1 MPRIGLKLALTTA
14 AALLIGLL
22 LTAAWFWRDD
32 IHEARLD
39 PGVPFQTYKPPP
51 APDYTSRASWV
62 LLPPETAQAAANEP
76 AVDVFFVH
84 PTTFDGGRDWVGPV
98 GDSSADRYLGKVM
111 LPNYAGPFRT
121 VGRMFAPRYRQASLY
136 SLDTSR
142 DDAREARAFA
152 YGDVEA
158 AFRTYLQTYNNG
170 RPFILVGVEQGGF
183 LAERLLIDM
192 DPGQRRQLIAAY
204 LIETAI
210 PKDSPPIA
218 PCVVRAQAHCLVSWI
233 SAIEGEHHTISDR
246 LRHSLAWSGD
256 QAGMLAARQPLC
268 VNPVTGTLNG
278 VASAKQHL
286 GGVNAS
292 SLDWDARPAFLAH
305 QVSAECRNN
314 ILRISRP
321 RAPSLRS
328 SGSWLDDVGSK
339 PFNIFY
345 ADLEADAQARIQAA
359 KSEPGPQPAS

>member
-1 MPRIGLKLALTTA
+1 MPRIGLTHALITA
-14 AALLIGLL
+14 AVCLIGLL
-22 LTAAWFWRDD
+22 LAAAWFWRDD

-51 APDYTSRASWV
+51 APNYAQRTSWV
-62 LLPPETAQAAANEP
+62 LLPSETAKASADEP

-84 PTTFDGGRDWVGPV
+84 PTTFDGGGDWVGPI
-98 GDSSADRYLGKVM
+98 GQAAADRYLGKVM
-111 LPNYAGPFRT
+111 LPNYAGPFRA

-158 AFRTYLQTYNNG
+158 AFRTYLSTYNNG
-170 RPFILVGVEQGGF
+170 RPFIIVGVEQGGF
-183 LAERLLIDM
+183 LAERLLIDL
-192 DPGQRRQLIAAY
+192 DPATRQRLVAAY
-204 LIETAI
+204 LIETAV
-210 PKDSPPIA
+210 PNDAPPLSP
-218 PCVVRAQAHCLVSWI
+218 CTVRAQAHCLVSWI
-233 SAIEGEHHTISDR
+233 SQVEGEHHTLSDR
-246 LRHSLAWSGD
+246 LRHSLIWSGD
-256 QAGMLAARQPLC
+256 QAGMLAARKPLC

-278 VASAKQHL
+278 AASAKQHL

-305 QVSAECRNN
+305 QVSTECRDNV
-314 ILRISRP
+314 LRVSRP

-359 KSEPGPQPAS
+359 KAELRPQPAS